1 VLSAREGTTSGL
13 RSVGGLAPQLQL
25 AVGAKGELIMRAQ
38 CQILSE
44 DEKQRVHAES
54 LKILEN
60 VGVKFLSQRA
70 LKIMK
75 DNGARVDDDTG
86 IAKIP
91 AEMVEQALK
100 TAPKSFVLGG
110 RDPARDV
117 ALPRETA
124 GYVLDLGGVF
134 TRDFKTGERRYA
146 TLQDNNDAMRVFDEM
161 ALSSVVW
168 PHSIVEGNTP
178 NSDSIRL
185 IINSFMNSSLHVQDE
200 FGEPEEVPYIYEA
213 MAAILGSEDAVKE
226 RKLYSVT
233 YCTLAP
239 LVHEGGMCDA
249 YLDMIEFE
257 APILIYPMPCTGST
271 GPCSLFSNISMGN
284 AEALSSLVLFQMAH
298 PGTPLIFGDASGSTD
313 FASGGF
319 LEGSPE
325 MVLMTAARGE
335 MAKFYGLPNTQ
346 QGCTT
351 DAKEPGPQAVLEK
364 LLTTMPLVLSGADLV
379 QGPGCLET
387 SGLLC
392 LEQIVVDE
400 EIGGI
405 CRRMR
410 EGIDLS
416 DEKNLYDDIADVG
429 PSGHF
434 LMQDSTLDACRS
446 DEFYAPKLF
455 DRHTFE
461 RWAELG
467 RSDIYSKARERVEE
481 ILATPQKNPLSDDV
495 IGKLDDIMRRA
506 DEELK

>member
-1 VLSAREGTTSGL
+1 VLSARKGTTSGFH
-13 RSVGGLAPQLQL
+13 SAGGLAPQLQL
-25 AVGAKGELIMRAQ
+25 ALGAKGDVIMRVQ

-44 DEKQRVHAES
+44 EEKHRVHAES
-54 LKILEN
+54 LKILEQ
-60 VGVKFLSQRA
+60 VGVKFLSKRA

-75 DNGARVDDDTG
+75 ENGAKVDDDTG

-100 TAPKSFVLGG
+100 TAPKSF
-110 RDPARDV
+110 
-117 ALPRETA
+117 
-124 GYVLDLGGVF
+124 
-134 TRDFKTGERRYA
+134 RDFKTGERRYA

-168 PHSIVEGNTP
+168 PHSMAEGDTP
-178 NSDSIRL
+178 NSNSIRL
-185 IINSFMNSSLHVQDE
+185 IINSFMYSSLHVQDE
-200 FGEPEEVPYIYEA
+200 FGEPEEVPYVYEA

-271 GPCSLFSNISMGN
+271 GPCSLFSNIAMGN
-284 AEALSSLVLFQMAH
+284 AEALSSLVIFQMAH

-319 LEGSPE
+319 LEGSTE
-325 MVLMTAARGE
+325 MVLMAAARGE
-335 MAKFYGLPNTQ
+335 MARFYGLPNTQ
-346 QGCTT
+346 QGCQT
-351 DAKEPGPQAVLEK
+351 DSKEPGSQAVLEK
-364 LLTTMPLVLSGADLV
+364 LLTTLPLVLSGADLV

-387 SGLLC
+387 SGCLC

-400 EIGGI
+400 EIGGL
-405 CRRMR
+405 CKRMR
-410 EGIDLS
+410 DGINTS
-416 DEKNLYDDIADVG
+416 DEKNLFDDVASVG

-434 LMQDSTLDACRS
+434 LMQDSTLDLCRS

-467 RSDIYSKARERVEE
+467 KPDMYSKARERVEE
-481 ILATPQKNPLSDDV
+481 ILATPQKNPLPDDV
-495 IGKLDDIMRRA
+495 IGKLDEIMRRA

>member
-1 VLSAREGTTSGL
+1 VRNGAASGTSPRGE
-13 RSVGGLAPQLQL
+13 LAPQLQL
-25 AVGAKGELIMRAQ
+25 AVGAKGEAIMRAH
-38 CQILSE
+38 CQFLSE
-44 DEKQRVHAES
+44 DEQHRIHAES
-54 LKILEN
+54 LRILEN
-60 VGVKFLSQRA
+60 VGVKVLSERA
-70 LKIMK
+70 LKIMS
-75 DNGARVDDDTG
+75 DNGAAVDHDAR
-86 IAKIP
+86 IAKIS

-110 RDPARDV
+110 RDTARDV
-117 ALPRETA
+117 ALPRPTA

-134 TRDFKTGERRYA
+134 TRDFHTGERRYA

-168 PHSIVEGNTP
+168 PHSMAEGDTP
-178 NSDSIRL
+178 NSNAIRL
-185 IINSFMNSSLHVQDE
+185 ILNSFMYSSLHVQDE
-200 FGEPEEVPYIYEA
+200 FSEPKEVPYVYEA
-213 MAAILGSEDAVKE
+213 MAAILGSEDAVVE

-271 GPCSLFSNISMGN
+271 GPCSLFSNIAMGN

-335 MAKFYGLPNTQ
+335 MARFYGLPNTQ
-346 QGCTT
+346 QGCQT
-351 DAKEPGPQAVLEK
+351 DSKEPGAQAVLEK
-364 LLTTMPLVLSGADLV
+364 LLTTLPLVLGGADLV

-387 SGLLC
+387 SGTLC

-400 EIGGI
+400 EIGGL
-405 CRRMR
+405 CKRMR
-410 EGIDLS
+410 DGIDLS
-416 DEKNLYDDIADVG
+416 DAKNLYDDIAEVG

-434 LMQDSTLDACRS
+434 LMQDSTLAACRS

-461 RWAELG
+461 RWSELG
-467 RSDIYSKARERVEE
+467 RIRCPMTSSASSKTSCGEP
-481 ILATPQKNPLSDDV
+481 TKN
-495 IGKLDDIMRRA
+495 
-506 DEELK
+506 